1 MYTELYV
8 LRMGGTF
15 IMEKC
20 PFCLAET
27 RAGDN
32 FCLNCGN
39 RLGPGTPAAASSQAQ
54 PGVGDATLAAP
65 DDWAAMPVSGPIW
78 SDGGATIVG
87 PDQQP
92 EYDPHAPTLRGDLIE
107 QPARFI
113 LHSDGGEKLDEYLLK
128 KLEMSIGRAT
138 TSDIP
143 LLRDKLTSRRH
154 ATVRYENGHY
164 VLRDE
169 RSANGTFVNGQQL
182 AEMTPHILQDGDR
195 VGIGEHELLFRAY
208 GSPSTN
214 VEDLPTIAVPFNA
227 PDLPTFKVPDGTSST
242 MIAPNDYSTRDN
254 GTSGEAPLVA
264 PPTPTTSK
272 ADYASP
278 VAQTTPPATP
288 AIQPPAPIA
297 QASAPVVPATG
308 NSVPQT
314 ASAPSPSIPV
324 ATSYNFPAPPTGP
337 AAATKMPAST
347 QSASTGVNRD
357 MPSTPPKT
365 DANVTF
371 NRLTSIAQPPLPDM
385 TTLIAAVSTLDSQ
398 VAALQEQL
406 HVTQEAMR
414 SHDTEVA
421 QVANELRKGVRR
433 VADRMDGTIAD
444 VARSREALAWA
455 ELSQLLEDVKNNPRD
470 IEYVTRLARKAHE
483 LDKIIRI
490 YQNVVQTMAEC
501 NSLLR
506 SMIGE
511 DR

>member
-39 RLGPGTPAAASSQAQ
+39 RLGPGTPASASPQAQ
-54 PGVGDATLAAP
+54 SGVGEATLAAP
-65 DDWAAMPVSGPIW
+65 DDWAAALPTSGPTW

-87 PDQQP
+87 PDAQSA
-92 EYDPHAPTLRGDLIE
+92 YDPHAPTLRGDLIE

-113 LHSDGGEKLDEYLLK
+113 LHSDGGEKLDEYPLK
-128 KLEMSIGRAT
+128 KLEVSIGRAT

-169 RSANGTFVNGQQL
+169 RSANGTIVNGQQL
-182 AEMTPHILQDGDR
+182 AEMVPHILQDGDR

-208 GSPSTN
+208 ASPAAN
-214 VEDLPTIAVPFNA
+214 VEDLPTIAVPFSP
-227 PDLPTFKVPDGTSST
+227 PDLATFKPRDETAATKIASS
-242 MIAPNDYSTRDN
+242 DYSPRDN
-254 GTSGEAPLVA
+254 GTSGEAPVVPPSMPAAPKVDSAPPEVQAPPPVA
-264 PPTPTTSK
+264 PVVQPPTPVAPS
-272 ADYASP
+272 AQPAQVASSSVQP
-278 VAQTTPPATP
+278 STP
-288 AIQPPAPIA
+288 A
-297 QASAPVVPATG
+297 
-308 NSVPQT
+308 
-314 ASAPSPSIPV
+314 PSIPV
-324 ATSYNFPAPPTGP
+324 PTSYNFPTTFSVAPAPV
-337 AAATKMPAST
+337 TKTPPST

-357 MPSTPPKT
+357 MTPLPPKT

-371 NRLTSIAQPPLPDM
+371 SRLSSIIQPSLPDM
-385 TTLIAAVSTLDSQ
+385 TTLMAAVSTLDSQ
-398 VAALQEQL
+398 VAALQEQFQ
-406 HVTQEAMR
+406 VTQEAMR